1 MPKQPRDGD
10 EIANCVKDTDPR
22 ERGGSVAGK
31 SGGKS
36 PHSKLGNNC
45 EDGLVWGGANGMI
58 LTFLQ
63 RGAQQRRAPCGTQP
77 SPKS

>member
-1 MPKQPRDGD
+1 MATKSQTTW
-10 EIANCVKDTDPR
+10 KDAGR
-22 ERGGSVAGK
+22 GVRGGE
-31 SGGKS
+31 S

-45 EDGLVWGGANGMI
+45 EDGLVSGGADGMI